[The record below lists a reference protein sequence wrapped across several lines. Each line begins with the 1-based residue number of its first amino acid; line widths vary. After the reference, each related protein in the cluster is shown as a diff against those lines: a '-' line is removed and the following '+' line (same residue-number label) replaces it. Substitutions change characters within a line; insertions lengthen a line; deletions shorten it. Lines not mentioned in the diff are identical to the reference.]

1 MILRASVIVCTFNR
15 CDLLEGCL
23 ASLVAQRLSP
33 SEYEVVVVDNGSTD
47 KTHGVVK
54 RWMNRVENIRFEVEP
69 ATGLSRARNA
79 GIRRARG
86 EVVAFL
92 DDDAVA
98 TERWLAALLGAYSRW
113 PGIGAVTGPVRLV
126 WPGERPPWLLPAM
139 ESWFSGLD
147 LGREPRLLKDSEAP
161 FGTNMSLRREAV
173 NVAGGGFAVEL
184 GRKGTQLISNEERE
198 LFSRLRHS
206 GYSVAYEPGA
216 AVWHRVVKDR
226 LSTRWLIR
234 RGYAQGRSDVALER
248 IRRRWDSGHAAPTR
262 GRAVRMLLGA
272 MIRGWPKVVSSFV
285 LADNRPAILVTQAIR
300 RARSLGYAR
309 EALLPS
315 LTLGGAGRESGL
327 R

>member
-1 MILRASVIVCTFNR
+1 MLRASVIVCTFNR

-23 ASLVAQRLSP
+23 ASLVAQNLSP

-47 KTHGVVK
+47 KTHGVVE
-54 RWMNRVENIRFEVEP
+54 RWMNRAENIRFESEP

-79 GIRRARG
+79 GIRRAKG

-98 TERWLAALLGAYSRW
+98 TERWLGALLGAYSRW
-113 PGIGAVTGPVRLV
+113 PGIGAVMGPVRLA
-126 WPGERPPWLLPAM
+126 WPGERPSWLSPAM
-139 ESWFSGLD
+139 ERWFSGLD
-147 LGREPRLLKDSEAP
+147 LGREPRLLKDGEAP
-161 FGTNMSLRREAV
+161 FGTNMSIRRDAL
-173 NVAGGGFAVEL
+173 NVAGGFAVEL
-184 GRKGTQLISNEERE
+184 GRKGTRLISNEERE

-206 GYSVAYEPGA
+206 GFAVAYEPGA
-216 AVWHRVVKDR
+216 AVWHRVMKDR

-248 IRRRWDSGHAAPTR
+248 LRRRWDSGHAAPSR
-262 GRAVRMLLGA
+262 GRAVRLLLGA
-272 MIRGWPKVVSSFV
+272 TIRGWPKVVTSLVPS
-285 LADNRPAILVTQAIR
+285 DNRARILVAQSIR
-300 RARSLGYAR
+300 RAQSLGYAR

-315 LTLGGAGRESGL
+315 LTPGGAGRGPGL